1 MSASPEADP
10 RLQTLLRSAGDRAA
24 EPLGR
29 RDRIAEGV
37 GCVALFAVLALLAAG
52 IDAGR
57 AVDPATLLFLLVAH
71 VVAVRVR
78 FSFGG
83 GTASPTQP
91 VLVAALLL
99 LPPAAVVALVVVADM
114 LARSPDYAR
123 RRTHPDHVVLH
134 FGDAWH
140 AVAPALVVGL
150 MAPGTPE
157 LGAWPVL
164 VAALLA
170 QFVADTV
177 ASLTRARLAL
187 GVPPELHLRLSLR
200 YHALDAA
207 LAPLGLLAAITAAD
221 DPAVILLVLPLFA
234 VLSVL
239 GRERERR
246 IRGAVAL
253 SDAYRGTALLLGE
266 MLEADDQYTG
276 GEHSKGVVALALL
289 VGREL
294 DLDATEERRL
304 EFGALLHDVGKIR
317 VPDEILNKPGPLTDA
332 EWAIVRRH
340 PEDGQRMLDR
350 VGGALSEV
358 GEIVRSHHERWDG
371 GGYPDGLVGTDIPL
385 GSRVISVCD
394 AFSAMTTTRSYR
406 PARPLDEALAELRAC
421 SGTQFDPR
429 VVSALERVIRAR
441 DGSPI
446 TGVGELLLQ
455 PG

>member
-10 RLQTLLRSAGDRAA
+10 RLQTLLRSAGARAA
-24 EPLGR
+24 EPLGA
-29 RDRIAEGV
+29 RDRIVEGV
-37 GCVALFAVLALLAAG
+37 GSVVLLAVLAALAG
-52 IDAGR
+52 GVDAGR
-57 AVDPATLLFLLVAH
+57 AVDPAVLAALLVAH

-99 LPPAAVVALVVVADM
+99 LPPAAVVALVVFADI

-140 AVAPALVVGL
+140 AVAPALVVGIA
-150 MAPGTPE
+150 APGAPQ
-157 LGAWPVL
+157 LGVWPVL

-170 QFVADTV
+170 QFAADTV
-177 ASLTRARLAL
+177 ASLVRARLAL
-187 GVPPELHLRLSLR
+187 GVPPDLHLRMSLR

-207 LAPLGLLAAITAAD
+207 LAPLGLLVAVVAVDA
-221 DPAVILLVLPLFA
+221 PATILLLLPLFA

-246 IRGAVAL
+246 MRGAVAL

-317 VPDEILNKPGPLTDA
+317 VPDEILNKPGPLTDE

>member
-1 MSASPEADP
+1 MSVSPEADP
-10 RLQTLLRSAGDRAA
+10 RLQTLLRSAGNRAA

-37 GCVALFAVLALLAAG
+37 GSVALLAVLALLAAG

-57 AVDPATLLFLLVAH
+57 SVDPATLLALLVAH

-99 LPPAAVVALVVVADM
+99 LPPAAVVALVVVADA

-123 RRTHPDHVVLH
+123 RRTHPDHLVLH

-140 AVAPALVVGL
+140 AVAPALVVGI
-150 MAPGTPE
+150 MAPGEPG
-157 LGAWPVL
+157 LDVWPVL

-187 GVPPELHLRLSLR
+187 GVPPELHFRLSLR

-207 LAPLGLLAAITAAD
+207 LAPLGLLAAIAAVAA
-221 DPAVILLVLPLFA
+221 PAAILLLLPLFA

-246 IRGAVAL
+246 MRGAVAL

-294 DLDATEERRL
+294 GLDATEERRL
-304 EFGALLHDVGKIR
+304 EFAALLHDVGKIH
-317 VPDEILNKPGPLTDA
+317 VPDEILNKPGRLTEA

-358 GEIVRSHHERWDG
+358 GEVVRSHHERWDG
-371 GGYPDGLVGTDIPL
+371 GGYPDGLTGTDIPL
-385 GSRVISVCD
+385 GSRIISACD
-394 AFSAMTTTRSYR
+394 AFSAMTTDRSYR
-406 PARPLDEALAELRAC
+406 PARPVAEALVELRAC

-429 VVSALERVIRAR
+429 VVSALERVMRAR
-441 DGSPI
+441 DGDRVM
-446 TGVGELLLQ
+446 GVGELLLQ
-455 PG
+455 AG